1 MKLDLNTEQL
11 EFLQFILD
19 NFEYNDEEERALKDS
34 IESQLYEVREQ
45 DLLIAMKI
53 ASSHIN
59 PLGEQLIMDTS
70 KLSDVS
76 VNVNLTFYQL
86 QILRELAIEEKACSI

>member
-19 NFEYNDEEERALKDS
+19 NFEYNDDEERALKDS

-45 DLLIAMKI
+45 DLLIAMI
-53 ASSHIN
+53 IVSSHIN
-59 PLGEQLIMDTS
+59 PLGG
-70 KLSDVS
+70 
-76 VNVNLTFYQL
+76 N
-86 QILRELAIEEKACSI
+86 

>member
-1 MKLDLNTEQL
+1 MMMKKC
-11 EFLQFILD
+11 
-19 NFEYNDEEERALKDS
+19 ALKDS

-53 ASSHIN
+53 PSSHIN
-59 PLGEQLIMDTS
+59 PLEQLIMDTS

-76 VNVNLTFYQL
+76 VNVNLTFYQV
-86 QILRELAIEEKACSI
+86 QILRELAIEEKRALFEEKEENLKMTTLQN